1 MTTSLHLPVT
11 DLEHVRHEIDL
22 QRRVEA
28 DIQYAYQRRKLSKLK
43 RQIT

>member
-28 DIQYAYQRRKLSKLK
+28 DIQYAYERRKFSKLK
-43 RQIT
+43 RLIT